1 MGETMSANSLLLML
15 VAALVY
21 PTALKALLPPERRGQ
36 VALWKLWAV
45 TLAFAC
51 GSWFLALF
59 WAQELHPE
67 TVSMAAI
74 ACLTLALPIVYRL
87 CCATERPT
95 LGWLLLAQIGVL
107 AYAAGCWAI
116 MSLSAAA
123 TRRDRRKPD
132 ARVGVPAARTDP
144 DLGAAS
150 TAAGAKGRP
159 VRRPERAASLC
170 CRFLGNPHAFWGI
183 FPPLPS
189 QLEPLLGGLA
199 WLVVLGVLAWIAA
212 RLLRT
217 PLGPA
222 ASHVVSGVATGFR
235 RLPGAVLRTVT
246 NEWSDILTEFGP
258 RGNYR
263 EGLSRLPAVLSAN
276 CRAILSGAW
285 RWLVSF
291 VGASGFALLA
301 LARAMQRGAH
311 AIFVAAP
318 KSGAHMLARSTAPW
332 ALDSL
337 SWRWQP
343 GMQSWSP
350 AGAPG
355 GELCGL

>member
-123 TRRDRRKPD
+123 TD
-132 ARVGVPAARTDP
+132 ATVESQT
-144 DLGAAS
+144 LGLAYLLLAP
-150 TAAGAKGRP
+150 TLTWALLPLPQAPKAGLF
-159 VRRPERAASLC
+159 VVLSSAASLC
-170 CRFLGNPHAFWGI
+170 CRFLGNPRVLGI

-199 WLVVLGVLAWIAA
+199 WLVVLGVLGLDRGTAA
-212 RLLRT
+212 KDTAGTGR
-217 PLGPA
+217 
-222 ASHVVSGVATGFR
+222 VACRVGSR
-235 RLPGAVLRTVT
+235 H
-246 NEWSDILTEFGP
+246 
-258 RGNYR
+258 
-263 EGLSRLPAVLSAN
+263 GLSPLAGR
-276 CRAILSGAW
+276 RA
-285 RWLVSF
+285 
-291 VGASGFALLA
+291 
-301 LARAMQRGAH
+301 AH
-311 AIFVAAP
+311 R
-318 KSGAHMLARSTAPW
+318 H
-332 ALDSL
+332 
-337 SWRWQP
+337 
-343 GMQSWSP
+343 
-350 AGAPG
+350 
-355 GELCGL
+355 E